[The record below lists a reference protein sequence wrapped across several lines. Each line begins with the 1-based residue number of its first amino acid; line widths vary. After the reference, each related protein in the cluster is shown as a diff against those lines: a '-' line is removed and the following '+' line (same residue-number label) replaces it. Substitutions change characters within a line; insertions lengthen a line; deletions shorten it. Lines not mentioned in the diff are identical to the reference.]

1 MVTIGTSR
9 VNTHREAYMA
19 LITVENDLCLLY
31 TLSED

>member
-19 LITVENDLCLLY
+19 LITVENDCVY
-31 TLSED
+31 FTL